1 MFILSNSMFT
11 KSEKEKLS
19 KMIGIDD
26 LLDIEIAT
34 IMIAKF
40 PDIEELFYENYEE
53 MVEKYGLEISEI
65 FRKCLDIIWF
75 EARE

>member
-1 MFILSNSMFT
+1 MNDSMFT
-11 KSEKEKLS
+11 KKEKEILS

-34 IMIAKF
+34 IMITKF
-40 PDIEELFYENYEE
+40 PDIEELFYDDFDK
-53 MVEKYGLEISEI
+53 MIEKYGEKTDILI
-65 FRKCLDIIWF
+65 KCLDIIWT

>member
-1 MFILSNSMFT
+1 MFT

-19 KMIGIDD
+19 NMIGIDD

-34 IMIAKF
+34 IMINKY
-40 PDIEELFYENYEE
+40 PNIEELFYENYEE
-53 MVEKYGLEISEI
+53 MVEKYGLETSEI